1 MKLSFLK
8 YKTSVL
14 LKKQKPSS
22 RNSIP
27 YKKALTTGIIFT
39 VEDKQK
45 HFAIKD
51 FIKKLEGDGK
61 HVQVLEY
68 LPEKTENYEFKFDF
82 FSDKDVTFWGNIR
95 SENALQFADA
105 PFDFLF
111 YLDLNPNPMVMNILA
126 RSHAKCRVG
135 KFWDNSDHYLD
146 FMIDSVSNTQALL
159 ETLYKYVSQL
169 K

>member
-8 YKTSVL
+8 YKTSL
-14 LKKQKPSS
+14 LVKKQKAS
-22 RNSIP
+22 RNSVG
-27 YKKALTTGIIFT
+27 YKKAMTTGVIFT

-51 FIKKLEGDGK
+51 FIKKLEADGK

-68 LPEKTENYEFKFDF
+68 LPEKTENFEFRFDF
-82 FSDKDVTFWGNIR
+82 FTEKDITFFGNLN

-111 YLDLNPNPMVMNILA
+111 YLDLEPNPMILNILA
-126 RSHAKCRVG
+126 RSNAKCRVG
-135 KFWDNSDHYLD
+135 RLFDGGEGYLD
-146 FMIDSVSNTQALL
+146 FMIGSVSNTQALL
-159 ETLYKYVSQL
+159 EGTYKYVAQL
-169 K
+169 R

>member
-1 MKLSFLK
+1 M
-8 YKTSVL
+8 L
-14 LKKQKPSS
+14 LKKQKAARPSVG
-22 RNSIP
+22 
-27 YKKALTTGIIFT
+27 YKKAMTTGVIFT

-51 FIKKLEGDGK
+51 FIKKLEADGK
-61 HVQVLEY
+61 HVQVLEF

-82 FSDKDVTFWGNIR
+82 FTEKDVTFWGNLN

-111 YLDLNPNPMVMNILA
+111 YLDLEPNPMIENVLA
-126 RSHAKCRVG
+126 RSNAKCRVG
-135 KFWDNSDHYLD
+135 RHFDGSEGYLD
-146 FMIDSVSNTQALL
+146 LMVDSVSNTQALL
-159 ETLYKYVSQL
+159 ESAYKYVVQL

>member
-1 MKLSFLK
+1 MKFSFLK
-8 YKTSVL
+8 YKTNL
-14 LKKQKPSS
+14 LIKKQKHH
-22 RNSIP
+22 RNSVP
-27 YKKALTTGIIFT
+27 WKKALTTGVIFT

-45 HFAIKD
+45 HYAVKD
-51 FIKKLEGDGK
+51 FIKKLEQDGK

-82 FSDKDVTFWGNIR
+82 FTDKDISFWGNIN
-95 SENALQFADA
+95 SSNALQFADA

-111 YLDLNPNPMVMNILA
+111 YLDLQPNPMVMNILA

-135 KFWDNSDHYLD
+135 RYWEKGCDFLD
-146 FMIDSVSNTQALL
+146 LMVDSVSNTQALL
-159 ETLYKYVSQL
+159 ETVYRYTSQL